1 VSARAASSGNV
12 RRAARVLPFLA
23 LLLLL
28 GAWAL
33 CAWGRDE
40 SLIAMVASHVPG
52 PLYCTLALCALL
64 ASVFA
69 RSLPAGLAA
78 LACLAIAVF
87 PLGVWTTPSVAAA
100 PLASQ
105 RVLSWNVEQWNRGG
119 ARLGRAVFQQAPDL
133 FCLQEA
139 KNHNSFPGDVEWV
152 AFEAELPGYHLIR
165 HGDMAFGTRWEVVDQ
180 WHVKLH
186 DELWRRPMLDI
197 TVRTPQGA
205 LLRVIVVHFVHTGYY
220 GKRPSALTMA
230 SAERLAQAE
239 RILARLGSDRT
250 PTIVCGDFNAPENSA
265 VLARL
270 RERLSDAWLQRGHGF
285 GFTSSSL
292 LPLRRIDYL
301 LTTGID
307 VGEIEVLD
315 WVLSDHRPLWAT
327 FGLEPGRTASP
338 EK

>member
-1 VSARAASSGNV
+1 V
-12 RRAARVLPFLA
+12 PFLA
-23 LLLLL
+23 LLLLS

-33 CAWGRDE
+33 CARGRDE

-52 PLYCTLALCALL
+52 PLYCALALGALL
-64 ASVFA
+64 ASVLA

-78 LACLAIAVF
+78 LASLAIAVL
-87 PLGVWTTPSVAAA
+87 PLGVWTTPRAAAA

-119 ARLGRAVFQQAPDL
+119 ARLGQAVFQQAPDL

-180 WHVKLH
+180 WHVKFH

-205 LLRVIVVHFVHTGYY
+205 LLRVIVVHLVHTGYY

-239 RILARLGSDRT
+239 RILARLGSDLT

-285 GFTSSSL
+285 GFTSSSA

-301 LTTGID
+301 LTTGIGI
-307 VGEIEVLD
+307 GEIEVLD
-315 WVLSDHRPLWAT
+315 WQLSDHRPLWAT